1 MTSLARLYSSRA
13 VKVSSTSLGSSSTIK
28 IRPSLFVV
36 SISLLVVLEM
46 RNRTSRRDQRRPRP
60 RPCLRDDVL
69 CAEPWPVQCQC
80 LQMHQT
86 GAGVETRQT
95 VYLHTSYQNPPRC
108 PQLNTTNSSLFPSA
122 HPISISACV
131 RVRVNLSALEIRLTR
146 TTL

>member
-95 VYLHTSYQNPPRC
+95 VYLHTSYQNPLRC
-108 PQLNTTNSSLFPSA
+108 PYEYYQF
-122 HPISISACV
+122 ISVSIRASDLDFGLRA
-131 RVRVNLSALEIRLTR
+131 RARKFNRIGNKVN
-146 TTL
+146 